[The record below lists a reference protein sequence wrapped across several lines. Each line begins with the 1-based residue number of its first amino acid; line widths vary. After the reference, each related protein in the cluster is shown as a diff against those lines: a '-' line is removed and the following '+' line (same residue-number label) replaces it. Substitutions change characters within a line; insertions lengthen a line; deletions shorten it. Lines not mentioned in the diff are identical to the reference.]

1 MSSEKMGPVGGNMG
15 DAFTDGAFAGVKKI
29 TVGKDLECVSYIKTQ
44 YEKDGKFETREHGTI
59 RGELKEF
66 AVDYPSEC
74 IIAVG
79 GSYGN
84 VDLYK
89 AVLIKSLFF
98 KTSYGRTSPIFG
110 ETNSSGKEFMLEG
123 KNGGKL
129 LGFLGRSGQA
139 IDAIGAYFSPVP
151 EPEKQEA
158 IGGNMGDVFDDGV
171 FECVKKITVGKDLG
185 CVSYIKIEYEKDGKF
200 ETREHGTIRGEL
212 KEFAVDY
219 PKECVI
225 AVGGSYD
232 HVDLYKAVLIKS
244 LFFKTSYGRTSPIFG
259 EKNSS
264 GKEFLLEGRNGGKL
278 LGFHGR
284 SGQAIDAIGAYFWPF
299 PAPVPE
305 KREAMGG
312 NMGDAFDDGVFD
324 SVKKIIVG
332 KDLGCVSYIK
342 IEYAKD
348 GKTETREHGTIRG
361 ELKEFAVDYPNEC
374 ITSVGGSYGHVNL
387 YKAVL
392 IESLFFKTSYGRTSP
407 IFGSS
412 GNVAGK
418 EFLLEGKNGGKLLGL
433 HGRSGQ
439 AIDAIGAYFWSVPAP
454 EKIEAMGGN
463 MGVAFDDGVFDGVK
477 KIIVGKDLGCVSYI
491 KIEYE
496 KNKKIETREHGT
508 IRGELKEFAV
518 DYPYECITS
527 VGGSYDHVDL
537 YKAVLIKSLFFKT
550 SYGRTSPIFG
560 ETNSSGKEF
569 MLEGKNGGK
578 LLGFLGRS
586 GQAIDAI
593 GAYFSP
599 VPEPEKQEAIGGNM
613 GDVFDDGVFECVKKI
628 TVGKDLGC
636 VSYIKIEY
644 EKDGKFETREHGTIR
659 GELKE
664 FAVDYPKEC
673 VIAVGGTYDHV
684 DLYKAVLIKSLFF
697 KTSYGRTSPI
707 FGETNSSGKE
717 FLLEGRNGGKLLG
730 FHGRSGQA
738 IDAIG
743 AYFWPFPAPVPEKR
757 EAMGGNMGDAF
768 DDGVFDSVKKIIV
781 GKDLGCVSYIKI
793 EYAKDGKTETR
804 EHRTIRGELKEFAVD
819 YPNECI
825 TSVGGS
831 YGHVNLYKAVLIES
845 LFFKTSY
852 GRTSPIFGSSG
863 NVAGKE
869 FLLEGKNGGKLLG
882 LHGRSGQAIDAIG
895 AYFWSVPA
903 PEKIEAMG
911 GNMGV
916 AFDDG
921 VFDGVKKIIVGKD
934 LGCVSYIKIEYEK
947 NKKIETR
954 EHGTIR
960 GELKEFAVDYPY
972 ECITSVGGS
981 YDHVDLY
988 KAVLIKSLFFKTSY
1002 GRTSPIFG
1010 ETNSSGNQ
1018 LMLEGKNGGKLLGFH
1033 GRSGQAIDAIGAYFG
1048 CGNGGT

>member
-15 DAFTDGAFAGVKKI
+15 DAFTDDAFDGVKKI
-29 TVGKDLECVSYIKTQ
+29 TVGKDLECVSYIKIE

-110 ETNSSGKEFMLEG
+110 ETNSFGNQLMLEG

-129 LGFLGRSGQA
+129 LGFHGRSGQA

-158 IGGNMGDVFDDGV
+158 IGGNMGDVFDDHV
-171 FECVKKITVGKDLG
+171 FEGVKKITVGKDLG

-212 KEFAVDY
+212 KE
-219 PKECVI
+219 
-225 AVGGSYD
+225 
-232 HVDLYKAVLIKS
+232 
-244 LFFKTSYGRTSPIFG
+244 
-259 EKNSS
+259 
-264 GKEFLLEGRNGGKL
+264 
-278 LGFHGR
+278 
-284 SGQAIDAIGAYFWPF
+284 
-299 PAPVPE
+299 
-305 KREAMGG
+305 
-312 NMGDAFDDGVFD
+312 
-324 SVKKIIVG
+324 
-332 KDLGCVSYIK
+332 
-342 IEYAKD
+342 
-348 GKTETREHGTIRG
+348 
-361 ELKEFAVDYPNEC
+361 
-374 ITSVGGSYGHVNL
+374 
-387 YKAVL
+387 
-392 IESLFFKTSYGRTSP
+392 
-407 IFGSS
+407 
-412 GNVAGK
+412 
-418 EFLLEGKNGGKLLGL
+418 
-433 HGRSGQ
+433 
-439 AIDAIGAYFWSVPAP
+439 
-454 EKIEAMGGN
+454 
-463 MGVAFDDGVFDGVK
+463 
-477 KIIVGKDLGCVSYI
+477 
-491 KIEYE
+491 
-496 KNKKIETREHGT
+496 
-508 IRGELKEFAV
+508 
-518 DYPYECITS
+518 
-527 VGGSYDHVDL
+527 
-537 YKAVLIKSLFFKT
+537 
-550 SYGRTSPIFG
+550 
-560 ETNSSGKEF
+560 
-569 MLEGKNGGK
+569 
-578 LLGFLGRS
+578 
-586 GQAIDAI
+586 
-593 GAYFSP
+593 
-599 VPEPEKQEAIGGNM
+599 
-613 GDVFDDGVFECVKKI
+613 
-628 TVGKDLGC
+628 
-636 VSYIKIEY
+636 
-644 EKDGKFETREHGTIR
+644 
-659 GELKE
+659 
-664 FAVDYPKEC
+664 
-673 VIAVGGTYDHV
+673 
-684 DLYKAVLIKSLFF
+684 AVLIKSLFF

-781 GKDLGCVSYIKI
+781 GKDLDCVSYIKI
-793 EYAKDGKTETR
+793 EYVKDGKTETR
-804 EHRTIRGELKEFAVD
+804 EHGTIRGELKE
-819 YPNECI
+819 
-825 TSVGGS
+825 
-831 YGHVNLYKAVLIES
+831 
-845 LFFKTSY
+845 TSY

-869 FLLEGKNGGKLLG
+869 FLLEGKKGGKLLG

-1048 CGNGGT
+1048 TAIGVGCGNG

>member
-15 DAFTDGAFAGVKKI
+15 DAFTDGAFDGVKKI
-29 TVGKDLECVSYIKTQ
+29 TVGKDLDCVSYIKIE

-84 VDLYK
+84 VDRYK

-123 KNGGKL
+123 KNEGKL
-129 LGFLGRSGQA
+129 LGFHGRSGQA

-171 FECVKKITVGKDLG
+171 FEGVKKITVGKDLG
-185 CVSYIKIEYEKDGKF
+185 CVSYIKIEYEKDGKS

-225 AVGGSYD
+225 AVGGSY
-232 HVDLYKAVLIKS
+232 
-244 LFFKTSYGRTSPIFG
+244 
-259 EKNSS
+259 
-264 GKEFLLEGRNGGKL
+264 
-278 LGFHGR
+278 
-284 SGQAIDAIGAYFWPF
+284 GQ
-299 PAPVPE
+299 
-305 KREAMGG
+305 
-312 NMGDAFDDGVFD
+312 
-324 SVKKIIVG
+324 
-332 KDLGCVSYIK
+332 
-342 IEYAKD
+342 
-348 GKTETREHGTIRG
+348 
-361 ELKEFAVDYPNEC
+361 
-374 ITSVGGSYGHVNL
+374 
-387 YKAVL
+387 
-392 IESLFFKTSYGRTSP
+392 
-407 IFGSS
+407 
-412 GNVAGK
+412 
-418 EFLLEGKNGGKLLGL
+418 
-433 HGRSGQ
+433 
-439 AIDAIGAYFWSVPAP
+439 
-454 EKIEAMGGN
+454 
-463 MGVAFDDGVFDGVK
+463 
-477 KIIVGKDLGCVSYI
+477 
-491 KIEYE
+491 
-496 KNKKIETREHGT
+496 
-508 IRGELKEFAV
+508 
-518 DYPYECITS
+518 
-527 VGGSYDHVDL
+527 
-537 YKAVLIKSLFFKT
+537 
-550 SYGRTSPIFG
+550 
-560 ETNSSGKEF
+560 
-569 MLEGKNGGK
+569 
-578 LLGFLGRS
+578 
-586 GQAIDAI
+586 
-593 GAYFSP
+593 
-599 VPEPEKQEAIGGNM
+599 
-613 GDVFDDGVFECVKKI
+613 
-628 TVGKDLGC
+628 
-636 VSYIKIEY
+636 
-644 EKDGKFETREHGTIR
+644 
-659 GELKE
+659 
-664 FAVDYPKEC
+664 
-673 VIAVGGTYDHV
+673 V

-757 EAMGGNMGDAF
+757 EAVGGNMGDAF

-781 GKDLGCVSYIKI
+781 GKDLDCVSYIKI
-793 EYAKDGKTETR
+793 EYVKDGKTETR
-804 EHRTIRGELKEFAVD
+804 EHGTIRGELKE
-819 YPNECI
+819 
-825 TSVGGS
+825 
-831 YGHVNLYKAVLIES
+831 
-845 LFFKTSY
+845 TSY

-1048 CGNGGT
+1048 TAIGVGCGNGGT